1 MTFDWQKDFAIRELD
16 SGVFDKLSQF
26 VHQAAQPLT
35 AMLGWLE
42 LAQSGEHSEQE
53 YRTLAAHA
61 AEESCR
67 VMACFE
73 RVRALARANQYACAH
88 IDVAITATT
97 RAVLDKF
104 HTSFLA
110 AGVKVLFEPGSPADD
125 RVAVPEDQIFFVL
138 SLVISSLF
146 PFLKRG
152 DKLEISKRSDQK
164 TVSICILV
172 GKHSAA
178 YGAPKQE
185 LDWELPQMGMAR
197 SLLFSS
203 GGRITLGESAF
214 AVQIDLPKA
223 LVSVRETETVRSAH
237 V

>member
-1 MTFDWQKDFAIRELD
+1 MNFEWQTSCGVGGLD
-16 SGVFDKLSQF
+16 STGFSKLSQL

-61 AEESCR
+61 AEESRR

-73 RVRALARANQYACAH
+73 RVRALARANQYASANV
-88 IDVAITATT
+88 DVAITATT

-104 HTSFLA
+104 NTSFLA
-110 AGVKVLFEPGSPADD
+110 AGVKVLFDPGSSADD

-152 DKLEISKRSDQK
+152 DKLEVSKSADRE
-164 TVSICILV
+164 TVTICILV

-185 LDWELPQMGMAR
+185 LDWELPQMGIAR
-197 SLLFSS
+197 SLLLSS

-214 AVQIDLPKA
+214 AIRIDLPKA
-223 LVSVRETETVRSAH
+223 VEGTQQRETVGSLH